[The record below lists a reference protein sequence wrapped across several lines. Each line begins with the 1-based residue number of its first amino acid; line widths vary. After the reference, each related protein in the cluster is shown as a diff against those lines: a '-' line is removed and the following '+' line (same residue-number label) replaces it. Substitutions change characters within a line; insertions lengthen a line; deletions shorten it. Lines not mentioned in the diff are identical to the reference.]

1 MDDGLLAVTV
11 LVLSEELD
19 PTVDRVVAA
28 MTERGVPVFRCDTGW
43 FPRHLTLSST
53 LEGDRW
59 AGVLRTA
66 HRRVELEQVHAVWYR
81 RPTAFT
87 LPELPP
93 AQREHAIGEAR
104 YGLGGVLASL
114 PAYWMNHPGH
124 EADAVYKPRQLAAAV
139 RCGLAVPRTLIT
151 NDPAAVRAFTGS
163 LPGPIVTKMLGSNI
177 RIDPDRWLVAHTR
190 LLTDTDLADLAG
202 VEATA
207 HLFQEWV
214 DKAYEARVVVVD
226 GELFTVGIHAGSEA
240 SRVDWRADYDALRY
254 SVQAPPPPVA
264 AGLHR
269 FMALFGLSYAAFDF
283 AIDTDGRWVFL
294 ECNPGGQYGWLEGH
308 TGLPITAAIAGAL
321 ARGGRP

>member
-1 MDDGLLAVTV
+1 MTV

-28 MTERGVPVFRCDTGW
+28 MTEQGVPVFRCDTGW
-43 FPRHLTLSST
+43 FPARLTLRGT
-53 LEGDRW
+53 LEGERW
-59 AGVLRTA
+59 TGALHTA
-66 HRRVELEQVHAVWYR
+66 HRQVDLEQVHAVWYR

-87 LPELPP
+87 LPPELPE
-93 AQREHAIGEAR
+93 AERSHAIGEAR
-104 YGLGGVLASL
+104 FGLGGVLASL

-124 EADAVYKPRQLAAAV
+124 EADAVYKPRQLAAAA

-151 NDPAAVRAFTGS
+151 NDPAAVRTFAAGIA
-163 LPGPIVTKMLGSNI
+163 GPVVTKMLGSNI
-177 RIDPDRWLVAHTR
+177 RVDEDRWRVAHTR
-190 LLTDTDLADLAG
+190 LLTEGDLADLAG

-214 DKAYEARVVVVD
+214 DKAYEARVVAVD
-226 GELFTVGIHAGSEA
+226 GQLFTVGIHAGSA
-240 SRVDWRADYDALRY
+240 AARIDWRADYGALRY
-254 SVQAPPPPVA
+254 TVQAPPPGVA

-269 FMALFGLSYAAFDF
+269 FMEVFGLSYAAFDF
-283 AIDTDGRWVFL
+283 VIDPEGRWVFL